1 MKSFMALTAEVSHR
15 GWLRELGGALGKE
28 LDFGLAEEQWEGVK
42 RKWAVFMLELLEFS
56 FSAGWVFLVPVGPT
70 WGIVPNVQ
78 PRPAVS
84 GHCPQCPT
92 PSRAGAVGDSQVLSV
107 LPWGVPTQ
115 GELPVGTKGRGA
127 GEKLL
132 PVRGLSP
139 RGLCPTRAVP
149 KGSVPHSPCPCAVC
163 APQGLSPALGCP
175 ARLEVWVS
183 LL

>member
-28 LDFGLAEEQWEGVK
+28 LDFGLAEEQWKEVK
-42 RKWAVFMLELLEFS
+42 RKCAVFIFS
-56 FSAGWVFLVPVGPT
+56 WLGLPGPCGT
-70 WGIVPNVQ
+70 HL
-78 PRPAVS
+78 

-132 PVRGLSP
+132 PDRGLSP